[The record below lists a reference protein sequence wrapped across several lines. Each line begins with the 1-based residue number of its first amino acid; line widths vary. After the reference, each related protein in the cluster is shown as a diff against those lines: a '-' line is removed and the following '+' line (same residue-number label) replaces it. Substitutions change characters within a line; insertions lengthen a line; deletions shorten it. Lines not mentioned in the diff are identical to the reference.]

1 VVVIDS
7 RVLDSGVVLGLKLVD
22 SSVVLLGL
30 SSSDSS
36 VLIDAG
42 GNGVVIDVAIL
53 DSEVIGFIEVVGSG
67 VEGAVEVDIFVSSIT
82 DKVGL
87 FLRYVPI

>member
-1 VVVIDS
+1 MVVIDS